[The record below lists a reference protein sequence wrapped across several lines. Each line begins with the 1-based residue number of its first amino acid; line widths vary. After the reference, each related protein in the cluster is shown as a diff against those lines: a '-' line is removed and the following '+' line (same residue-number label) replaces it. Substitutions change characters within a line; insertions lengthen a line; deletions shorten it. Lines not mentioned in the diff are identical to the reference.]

1 MPVAVWKAMIR
12 HHHGESG
19 FALLH
24 NDTIQGLMDY
34 KRAHGLHSFDACVVD
49 MLEELAPDTEETVG

>member
-1 MPVAVWKAMIR
+1 MIK

-24 NDTIQGLMDY
+24 NDTMQGLMDY
-34 KRAHGLHSFDACVVD
+34 KRARGLHSLDACVTDLLERAPVD
-49 MLEELAPDTEETVG
+49 AEEAI

>member
-1 MPVAVWKAMIR
+1 MPVATWAAMIK

-34 KRAHGLHSFDACVVD
+34 KRAKGLHSFDACVAD
-49 MLEELAPDTEETVG
+49 LLEQAPSDAEEAIG

>member
-1 MPVAVWKAMIR
+1 MPVATWKAMIQ

-24 NDTIQGLMDY
+24 NDTIKGLMDC
-34 KRAHGLHSFDACVVD
+34 KRARGLHSFDACVVD
-49 MLEELAPDTEETVG
+49 LLERAPVDAEEALG